1 MVYCWDLLKMENV
14 FKRGISISPILNQ
27 NLLYETNEKG
37 NISVNVSS
45 LHIVDCEVISKGLP
59 LILLNNDEVYSY
71 SIEMDTWIKVLDVFY
86 YDNLGIQVLND
97 SISQQK
103 IMSIF
108 QRRIISKKYQQEGG
122 NSKQVNGYEKE
133 FEDSILK
140 SFKENSK
147 LVDQIID

>member
-1 MVYCWDLLKMENV
+1 MENV

-45 LHIVDCEVISKGLP
+45 FHIVDCEVISKGLP
-59 LILLNNDEVYSY
+59 LILLNNDEIYSY
-71 SIEMDTWIKVLDVFY
+71 STEMDTWIKVLDVFY
-86 YDNLGIQVLND
+86 YNNLDIELLND
-97 SISQQK
+97 SISKQK

-108 QRRIISKKYQQEGG
+108 QRRIILKKYQQRND
-122 NSKQVNGYEKE
+122 NSKDINSDEKE
-133 FEDSILK
+133 FKDSILN

-147 LVDQIID
+147 LVNQIID